1 MKCRR
6 SRLRL
11 SQRAIGEKLKA
22 FRSEPVSGRVIIVHR
37 LGVALYEQRFQVRAC
52 AMQVRPRLITDI
64 AQQRIWSF
72 DNSWGIRQL
81 RDNSRAELPPGV
93 VRD

>member
-1 MKCRR
+1 
-6 SRLRL
+6 
-11 SQRAIGEKLKA
+11 
-22 FRSEPVSGRVIIVHR
+22 
-37 LGVALYEQRFQVRAC
+37 
-52 AMQVRPRLITDI
+52 MQVRPRLITDI

-72 DNSWGIRQL
+72 GNSWGIRQL